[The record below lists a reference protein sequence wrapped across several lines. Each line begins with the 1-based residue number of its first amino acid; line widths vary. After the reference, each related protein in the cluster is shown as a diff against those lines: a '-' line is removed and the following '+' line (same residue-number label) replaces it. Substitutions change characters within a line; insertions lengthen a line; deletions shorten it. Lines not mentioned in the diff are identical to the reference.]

1 MDSWDL
7 TFIKVA
13 TLMAKHSTCVR
24 KQVGVVIVKNNRI
37 ISTGYNGVPS
47 GMKHCNEVFTKSAM
61 AKLTDAEFYKQHGD
75 FSAKYEVHA
84 EQNAIAELSKNEVN
98 AIGATLVTTLSPCS
112 NCAKLIAAAGIKR
125 VVYLEEYDR
134 DTNGPDLLKNLGI
147 ECIKFDEPL

>member
-98 AIGATLVTTLSPCS
+98 RSEELV
-112 NCAKLIAAAGIKR
+112 
-125 VVYLEEYDR
+125 
-134 DTNGPDLLKNLGI
+134 
-147 ECIKFDEPL
+147 

>member
-24 KQVGVVIVKNNRI
+24 KQVGAVIVKNNRI

-61 AKLTDAEFYKQHGD
+61 AKLTDAEFYTEMSQK
-75 FSAKYEVHA
+75 
-84 EQNAIAELSKNEVN
+84 IATSLVWQMNGSK
-98 AIGATLVTTLSPCS
+98 I
-112 NCAKLIAAAGIKR
+112 
-125 VVYLEEYDR
+125 
-134 DTNGPDLLKNLGI
+134 
-147 ECIKFDEPL
+147 